1 MSVKAINPEAAAGRP
16 ERTFAWIVFA
26 LTFGLLVSDYMSRQ
40 VLNAVFPLLK
50 VEWGLNDAALGG
62 LSSIVAL
69 MVGLLTLPLS
79 ALADRFGRSRSL
91 AVMAA
96 LWSVAT
102 LACALARNYE
112 EMFAARFAVG
122 VGEAAYGS
130 VGIAVVIS
138 VFPQRLRATL
148 TGAFMAGGL
157 LGSVLGVALGG
168 MVASALGWRWAFA
181 AMSGFGLLLAIVY
194 PLVVTEKRLAK
205 LAVSDAP
212 EPARKGLS
220 SLIATP
226 SVIAAYVGSGLQL
239 FVCAAIPAWMP
250 SFLNRY
256 YDLEPGRAAVSAAG
270 FLLIGAVGMLL
281 GGMIN
286 DRLCRG
292 RPSNSPLVAL
302 AICAGSFVL
311 LTAGF
316 VLPQGAA
323 QLLLIALGLFVAA
336 GVTGPAGAMVA
347 NLTDPKAHGSAFAA
361 LTLANNLLG
370 LAPGAVVTGFLADRM
385 GGLNH
390 ALGVIPVTCLAAA
403 AAFLIATRRYQRDL
417 GGAS

>member
-1 MSVKAINPEAAAGRP
+1 MSVEAITPGETAGKPAAR
-16 ERTFAWIVFA
+16 FAWIVFA

-50 VEWGLNDAALGG
+50 VEWGLNDAKLGA

-79 ALADRFGRSRSL
+79 ALADRIGRSRSL
-91 AVMAA
+91 AIMAV
-96 LWSVAT
+96 LWSLAT

-112 EMFAARFAVG
+112 QMFAARFAVG

-168 MVASALGWRWAFA
+168 IVAQALGWRWAFA

-194 PLVVTEKRLAK
+194 PLVVTERRLAQ
-205 LAVSDAP
+205 LAVGDGA
-212 EPARKGLS
+212 EPVRKGLA

-226 SVIAAYVGSGLQL
+226 SVIATYLGSGLQL

-270 FLLIGAVGMLL
+270 FLLVGAVGMLL
-281 GGMIN
+281 GGMVN
-286 DRLCRG
+286 DRLCRSWLS
-292 RPSNSPLVAL
+292 RSPTVAL
-302 AICAGSFVL
+302 AICGGSFVL
-311 LTAGF
+311 LTTGF
-316 VLPQGAA
+316 LLPQGAP
-323 QLLLIALGLFVAA
+323 QLMLIALGLFVAA

-347 NLTDPKAHGSAFAA
+347 NLTDRRAHGSAFAL
-361 LTLANNLLG
+361 LTLANNMLG
-370 LAPGAVVTGFLADRM
+370 LAPGAFVTGLLADRL
-385 GGLNH
+385 GGLDR
-390 ALGVIPVTCLAAA
+390 ALQLIPLTCLAAA
-403 AAFLIATRRYQRDL
+403 GAFLFATRTYRRDL
-417 GGAS
+417 GGEP